1 MRACSERWLASQPAV
16 GAAPPLVFAR
26 RMKATVL
33 NRPDPSWLFARSRSQ
48 GIALGFGASAFAT
61 TSPTTAEPS
70 SSFHVGSPQAL

>member
-1 MRACSERWLASQPAV
+1 MRACSERWLASQPAA

-33 NRPDPSWLFARSRSQ
+33 NRP
-48 GIALGFGASAFAT
+48 AFAT

-70 SSFHVGSPQAL
+70 RASTSARQNECRAVARVHRTGSPQVL

>member
-1 MRACSERWLASQPAV
+1 MRACSERWLASQPAA

-33 NRPDPSWLFARSRSQ
+33 NRL
-48 GIALGFGASAFAT
+48 AFAT

-70 SSFHVGSPQAL
+70 